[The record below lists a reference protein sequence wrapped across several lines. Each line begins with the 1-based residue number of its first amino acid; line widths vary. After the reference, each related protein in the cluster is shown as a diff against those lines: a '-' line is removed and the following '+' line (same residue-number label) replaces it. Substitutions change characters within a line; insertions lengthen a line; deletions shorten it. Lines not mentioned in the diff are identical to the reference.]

1 MREGRVRLGPST
13 ILGSGL
19 PSVRFR
25 TLHSPPS
32 NLVGNSK
39 CIRFDLK
46 YSTTTDLKYS
56 TTTALLSYTLAQ

>member
-46 YSTTTDLKYS
+46 YSTTT
-56 TTTALLSYTLAQ
+56 ALLSYTLAQ